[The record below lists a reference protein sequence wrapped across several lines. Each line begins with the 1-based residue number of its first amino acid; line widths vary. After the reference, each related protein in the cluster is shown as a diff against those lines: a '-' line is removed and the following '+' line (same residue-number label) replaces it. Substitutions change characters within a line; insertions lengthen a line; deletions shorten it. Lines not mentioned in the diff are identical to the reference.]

1 MSDDHWTLAS
11 GRRRRREE
19 APGLGPRVPG
29 PRRCPE
35 ACPPPASP
43 VSLPGQPPSSPLGHL
58 ASLLQP
64 GLGVGRLHAAHLAG
78 SVWASVSHWS
88 GPSHDPHPA
97 PDIFCRGRA
106 GAVLRRSEAV
116 AFLPVARRPVSRTSN
131 AMTLVGPALDSGSW
145 VFLMTA
151 GSWRGWEQGCH
162 RSPQPPSPAP
172 SCAQERPTAA
182 TAARASCRQGAR
194 DGGREARAGGWPG
207 RPGWTRRP
215 VIARSKQT
223 ASLLP

>member
-1 MSDDHWTLAS
+1 MTTGHLP
-11 GRRRRREE
+11 
-19 APGLGPRVPG
+19 PGDGEGVRKPPALDPVSLGPGGALRPVPHQRPLSLPKAGPRVRPSG
-29 PRRCPE
+29 T
-35 ACPPPASP
+35 
-43 VSLPGQPPSSPLGHL
+43 SLPFCSPG
-58 ASLLQP
+58 
-64 GLGVGRLHAAHLAG
+64 
-78 SVWASVSHWS
+78 WASVSHWS

-116 AFLPVARRPVSRTSN
+116 AFLPVARRPVSRTSS
-131 AMTLVGPALDSGSW
+131 AMTPVGPALDSGSW